1 MADQRIQYNEQLVG
15 AGHPTKTDTV
25 NRLSIV
31 EHNNDGTH
39 KSSNI
44 YVDLITKGPWIDVR
58 AYGAVGNDSTD
69 DTAAIQTAIT
79 AAGGGTVLIPAG
91 TYKIT
96 SSLTGGTNGI
106 RILGVGREKTIIK
119 NYGTGHAITTPAAIR
134 GYTIQ
139 DLQILGVAG
148 SLDCINLTAN
158 FGHIQLRNLLLK
170 PVRHAVNA
178 SAGNG
183 IDILMDSV
191 RGEGGTIV
199 FNFSSGG
206 VVINSINA
214 INCYANASSNIGFDI
229 YNVAAFTA
237 TECSS
242 DNHTN
247 HGWQIGGT
255 ATFVGCTA
263 EANWVRGFTVVG
275 AGDVTFINCRTTSQL
290 LPFHA
295 NAANANILLIN
306 PRTSSTP
313 SGASFDVGT
322 VGDIVLVGGNN
333 LDAGIGS
340 TALAAIGLRFTNN
353 QLTLNAHKI
362 VYGTVAPA
370 SGTWAVGDMAINSV
384 PVVGQPKGW
393 RCTVAGTPGTW
404 VSEGNL

>member
-25 NRLSIV
+25 NRLALV

-39 KSSNI
+39 KSTNI
-44 YVDLITKGPWIDVR
+44 YTDLITKGPWIDVR

-69 DTAAIQTAIT
+69 DTAAIQAAIT
-79 AAGGGTVLIPAG
+79 AASGGTVLIPAG
-91 TYKIT
+91 TYKII

-134 GYTIQ
+134 GYTVQ

-158 FGHIQLRNLLLK
+158 FGHVQLRNLLLK

-206 VVINSINA
+206 VAINSIHA

-229 YNVAAFTA
+229 YNVATFTA
-237 TECSS
+237 TESS
-242 DNHTN
+242 ADNNTN
-247 HGWQIGGT
+247 YGWQIST
-255 ATFVGCTA
+255 NATLIGCTA
-263 EANWVRGFTVVG
+263 EANGARGFTVTG
-275 AGDVTFINCRTTSQL
+275 AGDIAFIDARTYSQL
-290 LPFHA
+290 LPFHI
-295 NAANANILLIN
+295 NAAGANVTFIN
-306 PRTSSTP
+306 PRTASTP
-313 SGASFDVGT
+313 SGASIAVGT
-322 VGDIVLVGGNN
+322 VGDVVLIGGAN
-333 LDAGIGS
+333 LDAGLS
-340 TALAAIGLRFTNN
+340 SSALAAIGLRFTGN
-353 QLTLNAHKI
+353 QFTLNNHKI
-362 VYGTVAPA
+362 VYGTAAPA
-370 SGTWAVGDMAINSV
+370 TGTWAAGDMTINSA
-384 PVVGQPKGW
+384 PTVGQPKGW